1 MERIETSSLDSG
13 SQKRN
18 KKKRNSWDSHKEV
31 NAHSAKIKL
40 VYDTNSAEK
49 CLIKKKNKN
58 KKTAETL
65 QKLVPTV
72 ISTL

>member
-49 CLIKKKNKN
+49 CLI
-58 KKTAETL
+58 
-65 QKLVPTV
+65 
-72 ISTL
+72 